1 MFFNAKTHYNIK
13 SKSQTKMKKI
23 NPSWLLFAYMEKKS
37 KNKSIH
43 ESHIKTNNKKYVQL
57 KTNLLASE
65 EESTY
70 VSGPDLHLYVCT
82 LNICVW

>member
-1 MFFNAKTHYNIK
+1 
-13 SKSQTKMKKI
+13 
-23 NPSWLLFAYMEKKS
+23 MEKKS